1 MNSQETV
8 ISEGLKLIGVE
19 PEQCRI
25 EGADGIWA
33 AVTDLGVLFVRM
45 ESAATFPSVRLTCP
59 ILSMPTGELLAFY
72 RKLLDL
78 SARLDGVSIAMDHD
92 TVCINCQNGLDG
104 LTAAAAADL
113 FRRTLKAAEAVSE
126 YLFRKFPSCRLWTP

>member
-1 MNSQETV
+1 MNSHDMV

-19 PEQCRI
+19 PEQCRN
-25 EGADGIWA
+25 GGDGSWVA
-33 AVTDLGVLFVRM
+33 ATDLGVLFVRM
-45 ESAATFPSVRLTCP
+45 ETTDAFPSVRLTCP
-59 ILSMPTGELLAFY
+59 ILFMPTGELLAFY

-78 SARLDGVSIAMDHD
+78 GARLDGVSIAMDYD
-92 TVCINCQNGLDG
+92 IVCINCQNGLDG
-104 LTAAAAADL
+104 LSAAAAAEL